1 MKPSLRAHEPE
12 QLVELWKP
20 GLLRDRLTSAIET
33 LGGIGLLTAR
43 VARQALR
50 PPYELRALLEQIESI
65 GVRSMSVV
73 LLTAVFSS
81 MVITVQ
87 FQVQL
92 ARFGAKEWAGN
103 AVGVTLARELGPV
116 MTALMV
122 GGRVGAGIAAELGS
136 MAVTEQID
144 AVRAL
149 GADPV
154 RKLVMPRVMACVLV
168 LPLMAAMSD
177 CIGVLAGGAIAALEP
192 DMHFAYF
199 VNAALRSTMLSDLFS
214 GLAKTVFFAFNISSV
229 ACYLGMETRGGTV
242 GVGQATTRAVVI
254 SSVVTLVSDF
264 FMTKL
269 FLALGWGTT

>member
-1 MKPSLRAHEPE
+1 VNVFERIGERWSPARLHQRARGA
-12 QLVELWKP
+12 L
-20 GLLRDRLTSAIET
+20 ET
-33 LGGIGLLTAR
+33 LGGIGVLSAN
-43 VARQALR
+43 VGRQALR
-50 PPYELRALLEQIESI
+50 PPFEVHALVEQIEAI

-73 LLTAVFSS
+73 FLTAVFSS

-87 FQVQL
+87 FAVQL

-136 MAVTEQID
+136 MSVTEQID

-154 RKLVMPRVMACVLV
+154 RKLAVPRVVATLMV
-168 LPLMAAMSD
+168 LPLMTAMSVV
-177 CIGVLAGGAIAALEP
+177 IGVLAGATIAALEP
-192 DMHFAYF
+192 DTHLSYF
-199 VNAALRSTMLSDLFS
+199 INAALRATTLSDLFS
-214 GLAKTVFFAFNISSV
+214 GLTKTLFFGFNIAIV
-229 ACYLGMETRGGTV
+229 ACYLGMNTRGGTV
-242 GVGQATTRAVVI
+242 GVGQATTKTVVI

-269 FLALGWGTT
+269 FIAIGWGAT